1 MGSEGKS
8 YIGSLRTKIEIYLEH
23 WMIEN
28 EAAGLAAW
36 QTVGSYSV
44 SPPS

>member
-23 WMIEN
+23 WMVETLSRW
-28 EAAGLAAW
+28 LAAC
-36 QTVGSYSV
+36 TPSV
-44 SPPS
+44 YLCKFL